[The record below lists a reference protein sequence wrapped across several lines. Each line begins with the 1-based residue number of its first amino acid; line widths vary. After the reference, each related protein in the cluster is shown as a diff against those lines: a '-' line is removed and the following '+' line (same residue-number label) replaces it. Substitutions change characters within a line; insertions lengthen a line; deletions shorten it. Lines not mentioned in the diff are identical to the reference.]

1 MPNVLRPREVGQA
14 AYETVASDINRRLG
28 NPFLIPWEALSPE
41 DRAAWAQAG
50 NAERETSRAIPAYPS
65 VEEALSAAASCV
77 LDAAAWLERV
87 DPKAHSEESRRVHE
101 FLDMVADVL
110 KQLPVAVPSGQQP
123 ASSIQEALAPED

>member
-1 MPNVLRPREVGQA
+1 MPNVLCPHEVGRA

-41 DRAAWAQAG
+41 DRGAWTAAG
-50 NAERETSRAIPAYPS
+50 RAERDAAKAIPAHPT

-87 DPKAHSEESRRVHE
+87 DPKTHSEESKRVHE

-110 KQLPVAVPSGQQP
+110 KQLPVAVPSVQQP
-123 ASSIQEALAPED
+123 ASSIQEALTRED

>member
-1 MPNVLRPREVGQA
+1 MPNATRPREVGQA
-14 AYETVASDINRRLG
+14 AYEAVASDINRRLG
-28 NPFLIPWEALSPE
+28 NPFLIPWEALSLE
-41 DRAAWAQAG
+41 DRAAWTAAG
-50 NAERETSRAIPAYPS
+50 RAERDAAKAIPAHPA

-87 DPKAHSEESRRVHE
+87 DPKGHSEESRRVHE

-110 KQLPVAVPSGQQP
+110 KQMPVAVPSGQQP

>member
-1 MPNVLRPREVGQA
+1 MNVLRPQEVGRA

-41 DRAAWAQAG
+41 DRGAWMAAG
-50 NAERETSRAIPAYPS
+50 RAERDAATAIPSHPT

-87 DPKAHSEESRRVHE
+87 DPKQHSEESKRVHE

-110 KQLPVAVPSGQQP
+110 KQLPVAVPSVQQP
-123 ASSIQEALAPED
+123 ASSIQEALTPED

>member
-1 MPNVLRPREVGQA
+1 MANAARPKEVGQA
-14 AYETVASDINRRLG
+14 AYEAVASDINRRLG
-28 NPFLIPWEALSPE
+28 NPFLIPWGALSPE
-41 DRAAWAQAG
+41 DRAAWTAAG
-50 NAERETSRAIPAYPS
+50 RAEREATRAIPAHPT

-87 DPKAHSEESRRVHE
+87 DPKWHSEESRRVHE

-123 ASSIQEALAPED
+123 ASSIQEALARED